1 MTLPKSK
8 IYSMVIS
15 FCAGEIFTLA
25 VNRETEQARGKI
37 REKNQGRRAPALRVQ
52 CLKRIKTL

>member
-1 MTLPKSK
+1 
-8 IYSMVIS
+8 MVIS

-25 VNRETEQARGKI
+25 VNRETEQERGKI

-52 CLKRIKTL
+52 YLKRIKTL